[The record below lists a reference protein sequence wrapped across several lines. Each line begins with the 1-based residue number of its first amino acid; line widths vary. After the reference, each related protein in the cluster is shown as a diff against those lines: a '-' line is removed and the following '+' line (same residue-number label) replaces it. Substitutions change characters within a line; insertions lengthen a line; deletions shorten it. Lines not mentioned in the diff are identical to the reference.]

1 MIDFHSHIL
10 PNTDDGSTSIEETIN
25 IIKEAKQAGFTKII
39 STSHYIQGYYEYDE
53 NDRMQLLEK
62 IKKWGQTPADS
73 TNELNGPELYLG
85 SEIYITAEMPELLK
99 EKKASTINNSKYV
112 LFELPLNTEPLI
124 AKEVV
129 YRLIENGYVPIIA
142 HPERYSYVKESP
154 EYVKELAEMGT
165 LFQANYGSII
175 GMYGTKA
182 KKTVKKLLKEDLIQ
196 FLGSDVHRTNQIY
209 SKIPKVMKKL
219 KKILSEEK
227 LEELTTT
234 NAQKVLNNQDI
245 VN

>member
-25 IIKEAKQAGFTKII
+25 IIKEAKQAGFTQII

-62 IKKWGQTPADS
+62 IKKWGQTPADN

-112 LFELPLNTEPLI
+112 LFELPLNTESLI

-182 KKTVKKLLKEDLIQ
+182 QKTVKKLLKEDLIQ

-209 SKIPKVMKKL
+209 PKIPKAMKKL
-219 KKILSEEK
+219 KKILPEEK

-245 VN
+245 VI